1 MIPAMVRRRLELLAL
16 VLIPGLVGSS
26 CIGCEQTFDPD
37 EIPRQDGRE
46 VVIFAAASLRD
57 VMEELRPLIQ
67 AATGFEPV
75 YNFAGSNVLARQIE
89 ASRQADVLVSANED
103 EVDRLEAAGRL
114 VPGTRRALLSNRL
127 VAVARRDS
135 GVEVSAP
142 RDLAAAEYRHLSIGD
157 PRGVPA
163 GIYARRFLEAVEV
176 GDGRSLWQAVEER
189 LAPAPD
195 VRAALAQVE
204 ARRDVVG
211 IVYATDAR
219 TSGEVRVLFEVPAE
233 LAPEVTYG
241 AAAVAG
247 GPAGEA
253 AARAVLEVLGGGA
266 AREVFAR
273 HGFAPPSRGG
283 GAGAG

>member
-1 MIPAMVRRRLELLAL
+1 MVRRVSE
-16 VLIPGLVGSS
+16 GLVFVLAAGLSTSS
-26 CIGCEQTFDPD
+26 CIGCEPRFDSS
-37 EIPRQDGRE
+37 EIPREQPVE
-46 VVIFAAASLRD
+46 VVVFAAASLRD
-57 VMEELRPLIQ
+57 VMEELRPLIE
-67 AATGFEPV
+67 AETGLEPV

-89 ASRQADVLVSANED
+89 ASRQADVVVSANER
-103 EVDRLEAAGRL
+103 EVERLEAAGRL
-114 VPGTRRALLSNRL
+114 VGGTRRALLSNRL

-163 GIYARRFLEAVEV
+163 GIYARRFLEAVELA
-176 GDGRSLWQAVEER
+176 DGRSLWQAVEER

-219 TSGEVRVLFEVPAE
+219 TSGELRVLFEVPAE

-241 AAAVAG
+241 AAAVAD

-253 AARAVLEVLGGGA
+253 AARAVLEALEGA
-266 AREVFAR
+266 AARQAFAR
-273 HGFAPPSRGG
+273 HGFAPPAESGG
-283 GAGAG
+283 G